1 MPRIRRATSNRCY
14 YSSHQ
19 GTDVFYGLLQEE
31 VELCSPPDWNF
42 GNSEEMFIV
51 GIEDAKWW
59 FQKNRIDEVR
69 LSQPKQGFQQAN
81 WSFPTIPCSWGD
93 YKDISVDKVLKLGR
107 WPDMDVTS
115 FPLRKPSGNSRV
127 CELENGPLI
136 DDVRQPIRK
145 FGDFPVRYGSYVK
158 LPEGS
163 RG

>member
-1 MPRIRRATSNRCY
+1 MPRIRRATSSNRCFFTVPTKALMCFMDFSKKKLNY
-14 YSSHQ
+14 ARHSI
-19 GTDVFYGLLQEE
+19 GILVILRRWKN
-31 VELCSPPDWNF
+31 CR
-42 GNSEEMFIV
+42 
-51 GIEDAKWW
+51 IEDAKWW

-81 WSFPTIPCSWGD
+81 WSVPTIPCSWGD

-145 FGDFPVRYGSYVK
+145 FGDFPVRYGSYMQ
-158 LPEGS
+158 LC
-163 RG
+163 